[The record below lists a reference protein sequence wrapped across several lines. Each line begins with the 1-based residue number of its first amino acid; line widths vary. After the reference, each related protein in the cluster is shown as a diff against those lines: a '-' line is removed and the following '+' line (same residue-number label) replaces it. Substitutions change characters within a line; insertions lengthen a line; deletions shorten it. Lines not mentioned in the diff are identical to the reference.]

1 MTVTG
6 SGSVSRCALPKSLN
20 YQGHEGSRGVFVPTS
35 AFGFD
40 VKAAVVYFTDRFPQ
54 AEDVTYLE
62 LPQQFDPR

>member
-20 YQGHEGSRGVFVPTS
+20 YQGHEGSRGVFVAPSTFELD
-35 AFGFD
+35 AE
-40 VKAAVVYFTDRFPQ
+40 AEVVYFTDRFPQ

>member
-1 MTVTG
+1 MQLAKKLEPPRTRRIT
-6 SGSVSRCALPKSLN
+6 
-20 YQGHEGSRGVFVPTS
+20 GVFVPTS

-62 LPQQFDPR
+62 LPGGVDPR